1 MKSSP
6 EIDFFGLVLTPIV
19 SHGERQA
26 ASSLLQRRPNKS
38 SRNKRCWP
46 SERLAATG
54 RMAHTIAHEIN
65 NPLEAII
72 NLVYL
77 LQGSL
82 DTPEVARQYLRH
94 NRRGAG
100 ARLSHLPADFVF
112 QSRILLTVEIRICDL
127 IDDVLALNNRELVEK
142 GLQLRRDWNRS
153 LTIQGFPAQL
163 RQVFSNIVRNAV
175 EASFPGGEI
184 RIKISPSRL
193 GRDLAEPAV
202 RVTVA
207 DQGAGIAAENRA
219 RVFDAFFTTKDLKG
233 SGVGLWLSASIV
245 HQHGGRLRVRSSTRL
260 SGSGTCLSVLLPC
273 SSPDPQL
280 QLRSRA

>member
-1 MKSSP
+1 MAKW
-6 EIDFFGLVLTPIV
+6 
-19 SHGERQA
+19 QA
-26 ASSLLQRRPNKS
+26 AASTKQKLAEQALLAN
-38 SRNKRCWP
+38 
-46 SERLAATG
+46 ERLAATG

-65 NPLEAII
+65 NPLEAIT

-82 DTPEVARQYLRH
+82 DTPEVARRYLDTT
-94 NRRGAG
+94 ADEL
-100 ARLSHLPADFVF
+100 ARV
-112 QSRILLTVEIRICDL
+112 SRICRQILSFNRESSSPVEIRICDL
-127 IDDVLALNNRELVEK
+127 IDDVLALNNRELLEK

-184 RIKISPSRL
+184 RIKISASRL
-193 GRDLAEPAV
+193 GRNVADPAV

-207 DQGAGIAAENRA
+207 DHGAGIAAENRT

-245 HQHGGRLRVRSSTRL
+245 HQHGGRLRVRSCTQPAR
-260 SGSGTCLSVLLPC
+260 SGTCLSAVLPC
-273 SSPDPQL
+273 Q
-280 QLRSRA
+280 RNRK

>member
-1 MKSSP
+1 LFAETTKQKLA
-6 EIDFFGLVLTPIV
+6 E
-19 SHGERQA
+19 QA
-26 ASSLLQRRPNKS
+26 LLAN
-38 SRNKRCWP
+38 
-46 SERLAATG
+46 ERLAATG

-65 NPLEAII
+65 NPLEAIT

-82 DTPEVARQYLRH
+82 DTPEVARRYLDTT
-94 NRRGAG
+94 ADEL
-100 ARLSHLPADFVF
+100 ARV
-112 QSRILLTVEIRICDL
+112 SRICRQILSFNRETSSPEIRICDL
-127 IDDVLALNNRELVEK
+127 IDDVLALNNREFLEK

-175 EASFPGGEI
+175 EASIPGEEI
-184 RIKISPSRL
+184 RIKISPGRL
-193 GRDLAEPAV
+193 GRNFAEPAV

-207 DQGAGIAAENRA
+207 DHGAGIAAENRA

-245 HQHGGRLRVRSSTRL
+245 HQHGGRLRVRSCTQPSR
-260 SGSGTCLSVLLPC
+260 SGTCLSAVLPC
-273 SSPDPQL
+273 RRD
-280 QLRSRA
+280 RK